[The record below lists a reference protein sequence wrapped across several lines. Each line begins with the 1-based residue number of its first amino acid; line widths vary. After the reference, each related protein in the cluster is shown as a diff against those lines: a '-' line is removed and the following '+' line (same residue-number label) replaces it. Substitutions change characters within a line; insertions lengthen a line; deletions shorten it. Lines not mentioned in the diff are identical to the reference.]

1 MITIIIG
8 NPFPSLFE
16 DYFFFIK
23 VNVFIST
30 QLLFVR
36 AIKFGLETF
45 KICVIRICA
54 DKENLLL
61 NLFLCCTRKHIRKA
75 D

>member
-16 DYFFFIK
+16 DYFFL
-23 VNVFIST
+23 FIST
-30 QLLFVR
+30 QLLFVS

-45 KICVIRICA
+45 KNCVIRICA
-54 DKENLLL
+54 DK
-61 NLFLCCTRKHIRKA
+61 RKSASKFIFMLQQKT

>member
-16 DYFFFIK
+16 DYFFIK

-30 QLLFVR
+30 QLLFVS

-45 KICVIRICA
+45 KNCVIGICA
-54 DKENLLL
+54 DK
-61 NLFLCCTRKHIRKA
+61 RKSASKFIFMLQQKT

>member
-16 DYFFFIK
+16 DYFFL
-23 VNVFIST
+23 FIST
-30 QLLFVR
+30 QLLFVS

-45 KICVIRICA
+45 KNCVIRIYA
-54 DKENLLL
+54 DK
-61 NLFLCCTRKHIRKA
+61 RKSASKFIFMLQQKT

>member
-16 DYFFFIK
+16 DYFFL
-23 VNVFIST
+23 FIST
-30 QLLFVR
+30 QLLFVS

-45 KICVIRICA
+45 KNCFIRICA
-54 DKENLLL
+54 DK
-61 NLFLCCTRKHIRKA
+61 RKSASEFIFMLQQKT

>member
-16 DYFFFIK
+16 DYFFLF
-23 VNVFIST
+23 NST
-30 QLLFVR
+30 QLLFVS

-45 KICVIRICA
+45 KNCVIRICA
-54 DKENLLL
+54 DK
-61 NLFLCCTRKHIRKA
+61 RKSASKFIFMLQQKT

>member
-16 DYFFFIK
+16 DYFFSIK

-30 QLLFVR
+30 QLLFVS

-45 KICVIRICA
+45 KNCVIRICA
-54 DKENLLL
+54 DK
-61 NLFLCCTRKHIRKA
+61 RKSASKFIFMLQQKT

>member
-16 DYFFFIK
+16 DYFF
-23 VNVFIST
+23 
-30 QLLFVR
+30 LLKLMYLFLHNYFFVS

-45 KICVIRICA
+45 KNCVIRICA
-54 DKENLLL
+54 DK
-61 NLFLCCTRKHIRKA
+61 RKSASKFIFMLQQKT

>member
-8 NPFPSLFE
+8 NPLPSLFE

-30 QLLFVR
+30 QLLFVS

-45 KICVIRICA
+45 KTCLIRFALI
-54 DKENLLL
+54 KENLLL
-61 NLFLCCTRKHIRKA
+61 NLFLCCSRKQIRKA

>member
-16 DYFFFIK
+16 DYFFL
-23 VNVFIST
+23 FIST
-30 QLLFVR
+30 QLLFVS

-45 KICVIRICA
+45 KNCVIRICA
-54 DKENLLL
+54 DK
-61 NLFLCCTRKHIRKA
+61 RKSASEFIFMLQQKT

>member
-8 NPFPSLFE
+8 NPFPSLLE
-16 DYFFFIK
+16 DYFFFFIK

-30 QLLFVR
+30 QLLFVS

-45 KICVIRICA
+45 KNCVIRIFA
-54 DKENLLL
+54 DK
-61 NLFLCCTRKHIRKA
+61 RKSASKFIFMLQQKT

>member
-1 MITIIIG
+1 MITMITG

-16 DYFFFIK
+16 DYFFL
-23 VNVFIST
+23 FIST
-30 QLLFVR
+30 QLLFVS

-45 KICVIRICA
+45 KNCVIRICA
-54 DKENLLL
+54 DK
-61 NLFLCCTRKHIRKA
+61 RKSASKFIFMLQQKT